1 MPIAIIRYNVDKQ
14 TNHIAPI
21 PMAFP
26 TSRVSCS
33 MDKKYAE
40 TEPLRE

>member
-14 TNHIAPI
+14 TNRIAPI
-21 PMAFP
+21 PMALP
-26 TSRVSCS
+26 ISPRSCS

-40 TEPLRE
+40 TENLLE